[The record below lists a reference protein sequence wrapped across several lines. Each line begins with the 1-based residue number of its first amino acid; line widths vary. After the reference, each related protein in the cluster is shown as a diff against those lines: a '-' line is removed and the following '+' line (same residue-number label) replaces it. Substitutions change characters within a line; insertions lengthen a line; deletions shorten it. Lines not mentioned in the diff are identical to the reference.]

1 MTQQQSTSYGNLVL
15 PFVAGEDLS
24 TYQYKWVAL
33 SADDTIEA
41 CDNAA
46 DDPIGILQDKP
57 TSGQV
62 GSVMVFGM
70 SRLKSDSGGL
80 TQGDQVGTDA
90 NARGTA
96 KTLDKAIAPARCIL
110 GASGEDEIATVL
122 VNCVGGRN
130 QLNV

>member
-1 MTQQQSTSYGNLVL
+1 MTQQQSISYGNLVL
-15 PFVAGEDLS
+15 SFVAGEDLS
-24 TYQYKWVAL
+24 TYQYKWVTL

-41 CDNAA
+41 CNNAA